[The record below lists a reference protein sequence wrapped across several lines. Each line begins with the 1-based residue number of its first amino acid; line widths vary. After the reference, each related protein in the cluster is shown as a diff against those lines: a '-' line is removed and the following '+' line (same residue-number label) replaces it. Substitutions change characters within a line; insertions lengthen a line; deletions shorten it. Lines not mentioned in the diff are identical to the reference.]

1 MAKLRYEPVP
11 HDHEAFLDEAARRE
25 GFTEAYAELNAE
37 YALTRELLAARV
49 KAGLTQEA
57 VARLMGTT
65 KSAVSRLEG
74 AGKHSPSISTLRK
87 YARAVGCELRV
98 SLVAGCE
105 SPHHGSAEPR

>member
-1 MAKLRYEPVP
+1 MADLHHEPVP
-11 HDHEAFLDEAARRE
+11 HDHDSFLDEAARSE
-25 GFTEAYAELNAE
+25 GFTAAFAELDSE

-74 AGKHSPSISTLRK
+74 AGKYSPSISTLRK

-98 SLVAGCE
+98 SLAE
-105 SPHHGSAEPR
+105 DDSSRRGSAGPR